1 MSHASSEKPEKA
13 MLAIPKDRTREAL
26 KAPPPQP
33 ALTAPVP
40 AYLDRQ
46 PGDDMQIEDFESQDG

>member
-1 MSHASSEKPEKA
+1 MSHASSAKPEKT
-13 MLAIPKDRTREAL
+13 MLGIPKDRTREAL

-33 ALTAPVP
+33 VLAAPTP

-46 PGDDMQIEDFESQDG
+46 PGDDLQGEDFESQDG